1 MRSCAIALRSRS
13 FPANGHDA
21 FFATHVTHTCEGPC
35 ASGSE
40 MFREVIEVK
49 RTIVMIAL
57 SLISTGLVCA
67 ETLTLAEGGAPAMTI
82 VRPDADE
89 AAVAAAD
96 KLQAHIVKLVGVE
109 LPVASDAAAPDGP
122 VIFVGECAQTAEADL
137 PPENA
142 GPEAYAVRVRDG
154 NLILTGRKPWAV
166 EFAVYSFLE
175 DELGIRWFVPGPLG
189 EHIPAHEQG
198 ELIVDV
204 TPRVVAPD
212 FSPRVWSGN
221 HFAPSWKQWNRYN
234 KLSLSNDLPWRQ
246 FQNNIYRVFPPSK
259 YAEDHP
265 EYYPLING
273 ERWIPPDDSARY
285 WRPCESNPEVLRLT
299 AEYAHQWFADHPD
312 ANGFSVGMDDV
323 SHMCQCENCIALD
336 PDPEAYKRREYSD
349 RHYWFVNALARELAK
364 SDPDKYVGTL
374 IYSIARKPPTTI
386 DKLEPNV
393 FGFITQNES
402 EWWREGVQA
411 EDEALTR
418 EWRRRCQHLCRYTYW
433 GLGWTTPRYYPHFM
447 ADALKFDH
455 DLGFHGEYVEVYTN
469 WPNTGP
475 MIWAGSKLFWDASLD
490 IDELLA
496 EFMNGMFAEAAPEM
510 AAYYDHLEQTWVG
523 GNANRT
529 GWGHR
534 RLPTQVYSMT
544 VAQLDEA
551 ERLLA
556 IAAAKAATPIV
567 KDRIAMIERGLR
579 TGSYIIRT
587 GAMSDALGEMNI
599 TNAADAQAM
608 LDLILD
614 TQRLVAERREYYA
627 QLRETDDLP
636 GQTLRELDWYF
647 KGQVPAVALESGLA
661 VGMSRALAW
670 FEAHAP
676 ERVAEVSAAMR
687 ASAPADVLGLLDGWT
702 YVAEN
707 DVPNL
712 LKNPSFEEAG
722 ENQEEAEKD
731 WSTAGAP
738 PGWSTWA
745 RDAAATRF
753 ESVGEATDG
762 DRAASISG
770 ASSACY
776 LQTVDVKP
784 GERYLGRFSAMRVPT
799 EGKSEVQMSVRWRTP
814 EGSWLK
820 DRSSERASALPRQA
834 AKWQPLFLFVTAPEE
849 AGKLTFMCSASG
861 QDEETSARFDDC
873 AVYLIPAR

>member
-1 MRSCAIALRSRS
+1 VIDMKRIMVVLAL
-13 FPANGHDA
+13 
-21 FFATHVTHTCEGPC
+21 T
-35 ASGSE
+35 
-40 MFREVIEVK
+40 
-49 RTIVMIAL
+49 
-57 SLISTGLVCA
+57 LIPSALVCA
-67 ETLTLAEGGAPAMTI
+67 ETLTLVAGDDPAVTI
-82 VRPDADE
+82 VRSDDDA

-109 LPVASDAAAPDGP
+109 LPATSDAAAPDGP
-122 VIFVGECAQTAEADL
+122 VIFVGECAQTVDADL
-137 PPENA
+137 PPEDA

-198 ELIVDV
+198 ELVVDV
-204 TPRVVAPD
+204 TPRVVTPD

-221 HFAPSWKQWNRYN
+221 YFAPSWKQWNRYN

-299 AEYAHQWFADHPD
+299 AEYARKWFADHPD

-336 PDPEAYKRREYSD
+336 ADPEAYKRREYSD
-349 RHYWFVNALARELAK
+349 RHYWFVNALAREIAK
-364 SDPDKYVGTL
+364 TNPDKCVGTL
-374 IYSIARKPPTTI
+374 IYNIARKPPTKI

-402 EWWREGVQA
+402 DWWREGLQA

-475 MIWAGSKLFWDASLD
+475 MIWAASKLFWNADLD

-496 EFMNGMFAEAAPEM
+496 EFMSGMFAEAAPEM
-510 AAYYDHLEQTWVG
+510 AAYYAHLEQTWVG
-523 GNANRT
+523 GNPNRV

-534 RLPTQVYSMT
+534 RLSTHVYSMT
-544 VAQLDEA
+544 VEQLDEA

-556 IAAAKAATPIV
+556 VAAAKAATPIV
-567 KDRIAMIERGLR
+567 KDRIAMIGRGLR

-587 GAMSDALGEMNI
+587 DAMSDALGSMNI
-599 TNAADAQAM
+599 ANEADAQAVIDLV
-608 LDLILD
+608 LDM
-614 TQRLVAERREYYA
+614 QRLVAERREYYA

-636 GQTLRELDWYF
+636 GQNLLALDWYF
-647 KGQVPAVALESGLA
+647 KGEVPAVALEGGLA
-661 VGMSRALAW
+661 VGMSRALGW
-670 FEAHAP
+670 LQENAP
-676 ERVAEVSAAMR
+676 ERVGEVSAAMR
-687 ASAPADVLGLLDGWT
+687 ASAPADVIGLLDGWT

-707 DVPNL
+707 DPPNL

-722 ENQEEAEKD
+722 ENQVEAEKD

-738 PGWSTWA
+738 PGWSTWT
-745 RDAAATRF
+745 RNPETTRF
-753 ESVGEATDG
+753 EAVSDAADG
-762 DRAASISG
+762 DRAASI
-770 ASSACY
+770 ANAASACY
-776 LQTVDVKP
+776 LQSVNVQP
-784 GERYLGRFSAMRVPT
+784 GEGYLCRLSAMRIPT
-799 EGKSEVQMSVRWRTP
+799 GGRDEARLTVRWRTAG
-814 EGSWLK
+814 GSWLA
-820 DRSSERASALPRQA
+820 DRSSERTATLAREA
-834 AKWQPLFLFVTAPEE
+834 NGWQPLFLFVTAPEG
-849 AGKLTFMCSASG
+849 AGKLTFMCSVGG
-861 QDEETSARFDDC
+861 QDEETSAGFDDC
-873 AVYLIPAR
+873 AVHLIPTQ